1 MNAKNTRPQHAPM
14 ITLGDIY
21 YILFRHKWKIAV
33 LAVLGVVGSLLL
45 PMVWPQSYECS
56 AELLINY
63 VTDTSIPTGPSGD
76 GSRTMYVDPSGR
88 NIINTEMHVINS

>member
-1 MNAKNTRPQHAPM
+1 M

-33 LAVLGVVGSLLL
+33 LAALGVVGSLLL
-45 PMVWPQSYECS
+45 PMVWPQAYECS

-76 GSRTMYVDPSGR
+76 GSRT
-88 NIINTEMHVINS
+88 I